1 MTLAVPSG
9 LRLILF
15 SFLSKNVYSS
25 LFTISE
31 VSPTDLLKRFVVSK
45 AGVLISQREKFSKI
59 TLRDSSVEKIL
70 FANSF

>member
-31 VSPTDLLKRFVVSK
+31 VSPTDLLKRFVFSR

-59 TLRDSSVEKIL
+59 TLRDSSVENIL